1 MQIPITRFIL
11 LDIEGTTTDINFV
24 HQVLF
29 PYAAERLAD
38 YVHAHANN
46 AEVQACLQQVKDTVH
61 GEEDRLIDQTGA
73 VETLLHWI
81 HIDRKHGALKEL
93 QGLIWKIGFE
103 QGDYQGHVYPDVP
116 PALESWRR
124 EGIGLGI
131 YSSGSVQAQRLLF
144 SHSIYGD
151 LTPYFSHYFDTQ
163 VGGKQEA
170 ASYTTIAQKL
180 QLPPAQ
186 ILFLSDVVKELDA
199 AAQAGFQV
207 TQLLREVDAS
217 LSGPYPCVRDF
228 SALPVLVK
236 SV

>member
-1 MQIPITRFIL
+1 MPRFIL

-24 HQVLF
+24 HRVLF
-29 PYAAERLAD
+29 PYAAERLTD
-38 YVHAHANN
+38 YVNTHADN
-46 AEVQACLQQVKDTVH
+46 AEVQACLQQVKDTVQH
-61 GEEDRLIDQTGA
+61 EEGRLIDQAGA

-81 HIDRKHGALKEL
+81 RIDCKHGALKEL

-116 PALESWRR
+116 PALENWQR
-124 EGIGLGI
+124 ESIGLGI

-144 SHSIYGD
+144 GHSVYGD

-180 QLPPAQ
+180 QLPSTQ

-199 AAQAGFQV
+199 ASQAGFQV
-207 TQLLREVDAS
+207 TQLLRDEDAT

-228 SALPVLVK
+228 SALPVPICK
-236 SV
+236 PA